1 MLLLNRNGTGIFWIE
16 AYKEDHTIKRKTEM
30 RTKQITGLLGS
41 VALFIGVFVPLISIP
56 TIENVNYFTCS
67 KKSDVMITLVLAIM
81 SFILVLAKKFKAL
94 WFTGLLSLGMTF
106 TMFINFQM
114 WTPNVQFKWGCA
126 LLIIGPALIIVSA
139 AMESFKE
146 F

>member
-1 MLLLNRNGTGIFWIE
+1 
-16 AYKEDHTIKRKTEM
+16 M

-41 VALFIGVFVPLISIP
+41 ITLFVGVFVPLISIP
-56 TIENVNYFTCS
+56 TIGNMNYFICIE
-67 KKSDVMITLVLAIM
+67 KSSVMIMLGLAIM

-94 WFTGLLSLGMTF
+94 WFTGLLGLGMTS
-106 TMFINFQM
+106 TTFINFQM
-114 WTPNVQFKWGCA
+114 WTPNAQFKWGWA

-146 F
+146 YIT

>member
-1 MLLLNRNGTGIFWIE
+1 
-16 AYKEDHTIKRKTEM
+16 M

-41 VALFIGVFVPLISIP
+41 AMLFIGLFVPLISIP
-56 TIENVNYFTCS
+56 TIENVNYFICS

-94 WFTGLLSLGMTF
+94 WFTGLLGLGMTS
-106 TMFINFQM
+106 TTFINFQM
-114 WTPNVQFKWGCA
+114 WTPNVPFKWGCA

-146 F
+146 YIT